1 MANGYVFFLH
11 RRKTRR
17 KATNSDILDENTS
30 IIPPNSCHGKTEMR
44 IPVSRIGREIIL
56 LTILV
61 LGILFK
67 SVHAC
72 NVDHCWEE
80 SQTAYQILTQESAT
94 TGIKEPDIRCI
105 SLRTYMQC
113 LVELQ
118 GCKGNIKF
126 HSVKKVIRNQMNQY
140 QCNSS
145 GEVYTGSPITFL
157 PPDELCTYHGTKTYK
172 HCGLFGDPH
181 IRTFDNQFQT
191 CSIQGAWPLIDNDHL
206 TVQVTNEVVSQASKA
221 TATTK
226 LTVLIKRNQD
236 CASEGYIL
244 YQANSYLLPST
255 FDDGQI
261 HYGKSHSVSL
271 VEIEPG
277 KHVEITLKY
286 IDTKI
291 VIRLAGEYLTFSI
304 QMPEELLPVNST
316 SKNNLE
322 LCVRGCPK
330 SEIIDYKKYLA
341 LKEKEISENDVNMSR
356 KDAEELCRS
365 AKLVDFYFDSCVFD
379 LLSTGNVT
387 FRLAALSALQDVLK
401 FDPDFHKNG
410 ENRTSLQIYD
420 NMYGAGQSFRTNS
433 YLNLVTLLLL
443 TVVSYIIT
451 HTRT

>member
-1 MANGYVFFLH
+1 MIQIGGQITDQLAHLCYLICKYTVCFFVRNNLMNL
-11 RRKTRR
+11 K
-17 KATNSDILDENTS
+17 
-30 IIPPNSCHGKTEMR
+30 PNSLENLIRWHECAGSGSALFASDVPM
-44 IPVSRIGREIIL
+44 IGCYPKQWNRL
-56 LTILV
+56 SWRLTHNIKV
-61 LGILFK
+61 NHFICCI

-226 LTVLIKRNQD
+226 VSISLLHVLFQH
-236 CASEGYIL
+236 GF
-244 YQANSYLLPST
+244 Q
-255 FDDGQI
+255 
-261 HYGKSHSVSL
+261 
-271 VEIEPG
+271 
-277 KHVEITLKY
+277 
-286 IDTKI
+286 
-291 VIRLAGEYLTFSI
+291 
-304 QMPEELLPVNST
+304 
-316 SKNNLE
+316 
-322 LCVRGCPK
+322 
-330 SEIIDYKKYLA
+330 
-341 LKEKEISENDVNMSR
+341 
-356 KDAEELCRS
+356 
-365 AKLVDFYFDSCVFD
+365 
-379 LLSTGNVT
+379 
-387 FRLAALSALQDVLK
+387 
-401 FDPDFHKNG
+401 
-410 ENRTSLQIYD
+410 
-420 NMYGAGQSFRTNS
+420 
-433 YLNLVTLLLL
+433 
-443 TVVSYIIT
+443 
-451 HTRT
+451 